1 VFNAPLLKQTNY
13 LAKFGTFQN
22 DDKKKTMK
30 TNQVITK
37 IKKPIFR

>member
-22 DDKKKTMK
+22 DDKKNNE
-30 TNQVITK
+30 NQSSNHK
-37 IKKPIFR
+37 NQKANL